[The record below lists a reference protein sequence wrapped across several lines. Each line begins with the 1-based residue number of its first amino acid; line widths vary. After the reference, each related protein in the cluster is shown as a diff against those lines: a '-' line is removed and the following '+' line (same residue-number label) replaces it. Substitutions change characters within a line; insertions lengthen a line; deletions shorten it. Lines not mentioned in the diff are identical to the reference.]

1 MAESSTA
8 HDVARRIDFTLIA
21 ADATR
26 QDVEKLCVEARQHSF
41 FSVCVNGS
49 RVELARTL
57 LEESGVQV
65 TALVGFPLGAND
77 ADAKRYETEIAI
89 DNGAHEID
97 FVINLGWLRDGDRN
111 AVLREMRDIVEA
123 ADERPV
129 KAILESHL
137 LKPEEKVT
145 ACRLAAEAGAQ
156 FVVTSTG
163 FHVPEVM
170 VEEVKLLSGTVG
182 GELGIKAAG
191 GIWNRE
197 MALRMLES
205 GAGRIGALS
214 GNFEL

>member
-1 MAESSTA
+1 MAESSIA
-8 HDVARRIDFTLIA
+8 QDVARRIDYTLFA

-26 QDVEKLCVEARQHSF
+26 QDVEKLCAEARQHSF
-41 FSVCVNGS
+41 YSVCVNSS
-49 RVELARTL
+49 RVELARAL

-65 TALVGFPLGAND
+65 TALVGFPMGAGD
-77 ADAKRYETEIAI
+77 ADAKRYETEIAT

-97 FVINLGWLRDGDRN
+97 FVINHGWLKDGDRN

-129 KAILESHL
+129 KVILESHL
-137 LKPEEKVT
+137 LKPEEKVV

-163 FHVPEVM
+163 FHVPDVT
-170 VEEVKLLSGTVG
+170 VEEVKFLSGTMG
-182 GELGIKAAG
+182 EELGIKAVG
-191 GIWNRE
+191 GIRNRE

-205 GAGRIGALS
+205 RARRVGALS